1 MSKYL
6 FPVYKQIDIEFEKG
20 KGAKLYDKYNNEYID
35 FTSGI
40 GVNSL
45 GHGNKNLIKAINK
58 QAKELIHL
66 SNIYP
71 IKAQEECAK
80 KVVKLSTYK
89 NMKCFFCN
97 SGAEANEAAIKFVR
111 KYAYL
116 KKIKNHK
123 IITIN
128 NSFHGRT
135 LTTLKA
141 TAQEDKQK
149 GFGPFSD
156 EFIYA
161 KDIEDIKNKIDK
173 NTVAVMLELI
183 QGEGGINAFD
193 KKQIQKLA
201 KELKEKKI
209 LLVIDEVQSGVYRTG
224 KFLASN
230 YYEIKPD
237 VITLAKGLAGGLP
250 IGLMMSWIEDVFT
263 LGDHGSTFGGNPLST
278 SVALEV
284 LNVLE
289 EEEKTK
295 KLEKRVCYFQKYLDK
310 CFDENKEL
318 FVSKSGLG
326 LMLGLRLK
334 DEKNLSILIEKCLDE
349 KLLVLKSG
357 KDIVR
362 FLPSLNISKKE
373 IKEGFSKLQKAINKK
388 KDEDEK

>member
-6 FPVYKQIDIEFEKG
+6 FPIYKQVNIEFKKG
-20 KGAKLYDKYNNEYID
+20 KGSKLYDKYKNEYID

-45 GHGNKNLIKAINK
+45 GHGNKSLIKAINK
-58 QAKELIHL
+58 QANKLIHI

-71 IKAQEECAK
+71 VEAQKKCAK
-80 KVVKLSTYK
+80 KLVQLSTYK
-89 NMKCFFCN
+89 NMNCFFCN

-149 GFGPFSD
+149 GFGPFTD

-173 NTVAVMLELI
+173 STVAVMLELI

-193 KKQIQKLA
+193 KKKIQILA
-201 KELKEKKI
+201 KELKKKKI

-250 IGLMMSWIEDVFT
+250 IGVMMSDVKDIFI
-263 LGDHGSTFGGNPLST
+263 LGNHGTTFGGNPLCT

-284 LNVLE
+284 LNILQE
-289 EEEKTK
+289 QEKSK
-295 KLEKRVCYFQKYLDK
+295 KLENRILYFQKNLDK
-310 CFDENKEL
+310 CLKENKEF
-318 FVSKSGLG
+318 FVSKVGIG
-326 LMLGLRLK
+326 LMLGLKLK
-334 DEKNLSILIEKCLDE
+334 NEEDLGILIEKCLDE
-349 KLLVLKSG
+349 KLLVLRSG

-373 IKEGFSKLQKAINKK
+373 IKEGFSKLQKAINKIK
-388 KDEDEK
+388 G

>member
-6 FPVYKQIDIEFEKG
+6 FPVYKQIEIEFEKG

-58 QAKELIHL
+58 QSKELIHL

-80 KVVKLSTYK
+80 KVVKLSNYK

-284 LNVLE
+284 LTVLE
-289 EEEKTK
+289 EEEKIK

-310 CFDENKEL
+310 CFNENKEL

-326 LMLGLRLK
+326 LMLGLKLK
-334 DEKNLSILIEKCLDE
+334 DEKNLAVLIEKCLDE

-373 IKEGFSKLQKAINKK
+373 IKEGFKKFDKAIKGINNAI
-388 KDEDEK
+388 

>member
-20 KGAKLYDKYNNEYID
+20 KGAKLYDKYNSEYID

-45 GHGNKNLIKAINK
+45 GHRNKNLIKAINK
-58 QAKELIHL
+58 QSKELIHL

-80 KVVKLSTYK
+80 KVVKLSNYK

-161 KDIEDIKNKIDK
+161 KDIEDIQNKIDK
-173 NTVAVMLELI
+173 STVAVMLELI

-209 LLVIDEVQSGVYRTG
+209 LLVIDEIQSGVYRTG

>member
-20 KGAKLYDKYNNEYID
+20 KGAKLYDKYNSEYID

-141 TAQEDKQK
+141 TAQKDKQK

-183 QGEGGINAFD
+183 QGEGGINAFN

-201 KELKEKKI
+201 KELKDKKI

-263 LGDHGSTFGGNPLST
+263 FGDHGSTFGGNPLST

-310 CFDENKEL
+310 CFNEKKEL

-326 LMLGLRLK
+326 LMLGLKLK
-334 DEKNLSILIEKCLDE
+334 DEKNLAVLIEKCLDE

-373 IKEGFSKLQKAINKK
+373 IKEGFKKFDKAIKGINNAV
-388 KDEDEK
+388 

>member
-58 QAKELIHL
+58 QSKELIHL

-250 IGLMMSWIEDVFT
+250 IGLMMSEIEDVFT

-310 CFDENKEL
+310 CFKENKEL

-326 LMLGLRLK
+326 LMLGLKLK
-334 DEKNLSILIEKCLDE
+334 DEKNLAILIEKCLDE

-373 IKEGFSKLQKAINKK
+373 IKEGFKKFDKAIKGINNAI
-388 KDEDEK
+388 